1 MTRQLA
7 VRPDAFADFTL
18 TVGDVNEAPIIQ
30 SANTASVSE
39 NQLSAYDIDGSD
51 VDLGSILTYSI
62 SGTDAG
68 LFDVDSTTG
77 LVTFKTV
84 PDFETPMDAN
94 QDNVYLLTVS
104 VSDGQLNTSQPI
116 AISLA
121 DVNENVTLAGTI
133 GNDVF
138 VATVTSSSIDV
149 QINAG
154 AVTSYPLGTFFNIVG
169 NVGTDQLQILGD
181 TQQTIW
187 STTAANSSIAKILG
201 RSYPHSR
208 SLASNRCVAVIL
220 RQIVLPSHLLAVC
233 QAVSTVV
240 RG

>member
-1 MTRQLA
+1 M
-7 VRPDAFADFTL
+7 
-18 TVGDVNEAPIIQ
+18 
-30 SANTASVSE
+30 
-39 NQLSAYDIDGSD
+39 
-51 VDLGSILTYSI
+51 GSILTYSI

-154 AVTSYPLGTFFNIVG
+154 AVTSYPLGTIFTIDG
-169 NVGTDQLQILGD
+169 NAGTDQVQILEVPSKLSGPR
-181 TQQTIW
+181 QPPIARRRRSW
-187 STTAANSSIAKILG
+187 GEAIHSSI
-201 RSYPHSR
+201 
-208 SLASNRCVAVIL
+208 
-220 RQIVLPSHLLAVC
+220 
-233 QAVSTVV
+233 
-240 RG
+240 